1 MVLWNNKEK
10 NKFDFD
16 NDIKPLL
23 EEKNG
28 YVHTL
33 TIRNANT
40 LTIGGV
46 LEDNKIDTL
55 EKYNYNVN
63 LILTKL
69 QDLGYEIIDVKL
81 NSQFN
86 SGVNYKM
93 DLFHTLIIY
102 K

>member
-1 MVLWNNKEK
+1 MVLWNNKDK
-10 NKFDFD
+10 NNFDFD

-28 YVHTL
+28 YIHTL

-69 QDLGYEIIDVKL
+69 QNLGYEIIDVKL

-86 SGVNYKM
+86 GGVNYKM

>member
-1 MVLWNNKEK
+1 MVLWNNKE
-10 NKFDFD
+10 NSKFSFN

-28 YVHTL
+28 YIHTL
-33 TIRNANT
+33 TIRNSNT
-40 LTIGGV
+40 LTINGV
-46 LEDNKIDTL
+46 LQDNKIDNL
-55 EKYNYNVN
+55 KNYNITIN
-63 LILTKL
+63 SILIKL

-81 NSQFN
+81 NSQFS
-86 SGVNYKM
+86 SGTNYKM

>member
-10 NKFDFD
+10 RNFNFD

-23 EEKNG
+23 EEKNS
-28 YVHTL
+28 YIHTL
-33 TIRNANT
+33 TIRNSNT
-40 LTIGGV
+40 IAVSGV
-46 LEDNKIDTL
+46 LENNKVDIL
-55 EKYNYNVN
+55 KNYNITIN
-63 LILTKL
+63 SILTKL

-81 NSQFN
+81 NSQFS
-86 SGVNYKM
+86 SGTNYKV